1 MNPNPP
7 RPAYQIALL
16 FLIALEVF
24 AFELRN
30 YPLLIGVLIV
40 IVIVAIYWFR
50 YTRAHSLKTK
60 YSPKNATP
68 KEDWKGKTDKDNNPL

>member
-1 MNPNPP
+1 M
-7 RPAYQIALL
+7 
-16 FLIALEVF
+16 LEVF

-30 YPLLIGVLIV
+30 YILLIGVLIV
-40 IVIVAIYWFR
+40 IVVVAIYWFR

>member
-16 FLIALEVF
+16 FLIALEVL

-30 YPLLIGVLIV
+30 NALVIGVLI
-40 IVIVAIYWFR
+40 IIMIIAIYWFR
-50 YTRAHSLKTK
+50 YARTHSLKSK
-60 YSPKNATP
+60 YSPKNAVP